1 MTCRSKSLQESQ
13 DSDISTTSTLGS
25 DGSQPTPIDLPVI
38 DKNTKFLPSIP
49 EEPMNGLK
57 IRSNGING
65 LFQVPS
71 PPLFAIPRSGPNHRL
86 PAVPKPLLKHFNG
99 HTPSLPTPN
108 APCSSSSVSCRPLL
122 CDRKQWPGWSG
133 GERKKDW
140 ELSPDSLTI
149 RKTPNGKDWRLG
161 MGGYC
166 EVSYLAE

>member
-1 MTCRSKSLQESQ
+1 MSL
-13 DSDISTTSTLGS
+13 
-25 DGSQPTPIDLPVI
+25 PTPVDHPVI
-38 DKNTKFLPSIP
+38 DKNTRVLSSIP

-57 IRSNGING
+57 IKPNGING

-71 PPLFAIPRSGPNHRL
+71 PPLFAIPRSGLNPRP
-86 PAVPKPLLKHFNG
+86 PAVPKPLKHLNG
-99 HTPSLPTPN
+99 HTPSLPPPH
-108 APCSSSSVSCRPLL
+108 APCSSSKVSFRPLL

-149 RKTPNGKDWRLG
+149 RKTPDGKDWKLG

-166 EVSYLAE
+166 EVSC